1 MATYY
6 VRHLA
11 TGANNGTS
19 WANAYTSLF
28 ITYNP
33 GDIIYVASDHV
44 GNAPVR
50 LTGGTAQNP
59 VQVIAAEPTANP
71 PTSLPAPGVFATF
84 NQTSDNQV
92 IIGHYFF
99 YGINFNVATSWF
111 YFPSVENDANV
122 VFENCKFR
130 IAATCSWLDD
140 FPTKGSQYR
149 YHNCEFVMDTNAY
162 NNVFTTGSRKL
173 VMRGC
178 KVSYGPAS
186 TTAKTP
192 VFFSGRHRAPNIECS
207 GCNFTASSA
216 NTFLYL
222 TQLVG
227 AEYGKITF
235 SNCKTSSSP
244 TFGVYPSSGITPI
257 GSPRIRINNTLV
269 QSTSSGR
276 LSTPFSNG
284 FHRGVTYMSADVN
297 RVSTTPAAS
306 QSRLNSPSYSAST
319 LVDGTGTPNRVYMYS
334 FEDPVYLWNE
344 TVGTPVTLSFHFS
357 CGIYVT
363 TSSQWIEVSYPADPA
378 SPRSSVASNRNGVIW
393 GSGAAEQFL
402 GGNSI
407 SYPATTST
415 WTNPFTGEIRQ
426 LASVTFTPQAKGFLR
441 IRFNSASYNYNQNT
455 GLWFSPRPLIS

>member
-6 VRHLA
+6 VRSSA

-19 WANAYTSLF
+19 WANAYTSF
-28 ITYNP
+28 SIAYNP

-44 GNAPVR
+44 SNAPVR
-50 LTGGTAQNP
+50 LIGGTAQNP

-99 YGINFNVATSWF
+99 YGIYFNVSTAWF
-111 YFPSVENDANV
+111 YFPTSENDANV

-130 IAATCSWLDD
+130 IASLCSWLDD
-140 FPTKGSQYR
+140 YPTKGSQYR

-162 NNVFTTGSRKL
+162 NNVFSTGSRKL

-192 VFFSGRHRAPNIECS
+192 VFSSGRHRASNIECS
-207 GCNFTASSA
+207 GCDFTASSA

-222 TQLVG
+222 TQLAG

-244 TFGVYPSSGITPI
+244 TFGVYPSSGITSI

-284 FHRGVTYMSADVN
+284 FYRGVAYVSSDVN
-297 RVSTTPAAS
+297 RVPVTPTSGQAL
-306 QSRLNSPSYSAST
+306 LNSPSYFAST
-319 LVDGTGTPNRVYMYS
+319 LVDVTGTPNRVYMYS
-334 FEDPVYLWNE
+334 FEDPIYLWNE
-344 TVGTPVTLSFHFS
+344 TIGLPVTLSFQFS
-357 CGIYVT
+357 CG
-363 TSSQWIEVSYPADPA
+363 TSVSTGYQWIEVSYPADPA
-378 SPRSSVASNRNGVIW
+378 SPRTSTVSNRGNIVW
-393 GSGAAEQFL
+393 GFGASDSFL
-402 GGNSI
+402 FGTSV
-407 SYPATTST
+407 SYPTTTST
-415 WTNPFTGEIRQ
+415 WTNPFTGEVRQ